1 VCVGVP
7 HVTLGRHS
15 IAIGQRG
22 SACGG
27 VAWRSCVFEVPC

>member
-15 IAIGQRG
+15 IAIGQRV
-22 SACGG
+22 
-27 VAWRSCVFEVPC
+27 VAWRGGRVCLKCHAEP